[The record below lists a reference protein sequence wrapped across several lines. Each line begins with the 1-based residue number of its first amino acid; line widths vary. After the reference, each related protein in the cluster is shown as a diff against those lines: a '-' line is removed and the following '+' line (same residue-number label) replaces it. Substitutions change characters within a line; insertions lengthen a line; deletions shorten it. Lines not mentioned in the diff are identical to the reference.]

1 MLRLIAIFALFA
13 TALSSFVAPLSAVHP
28 GTVLI
33 GGEYTVQPGEIRHG
47 DLIAIFARVKIA
59 EGGEVTG
66 QIRVYGGEL
75 DVADSVAKDTN
86 SVEYLRGWF
95 LLPSILLVVS

>member
-1 MLRLIAIFALFA
+1 MLRLIAIFAFFA
-13 TALSSFVAPLSAVHP
+13 TALSSVIAPLSAIHP
-28 GTVLI
+28 GTVVI
-33 GGEYTVQPGEIRHG
+33 GGEYTVEPGEVRHG
-47 DLIAIFARVKIA
+47 DMIAVFARVKIA

-75 DVADSVAKDTN
+75 DVADSIAKNTQ